1 MAMVGT
7 GGPLI
12 PSHCKVVGKLHLDGP
27 ITLDIIMRSWK
38 GKKAYKLTEFYC
50 VTNGEEWAV
59 LRVRKAEGPRL
70 LLPIEE
76 VEVLAL
82 PDTTA
87 YVVDPGVDTTNPTAM
102 LEVADGMPEDVT
114 CVVVQGEYNHMS
126 FLIRDGDEVRVRV
139 LDVVPPYPSK
149 VSVLARR
156 ALDCRPLP
164 VLLDSEEVDLKD
176 LAKGLDPECRLFF
189 PCRAGGLELDRPGEY
204 LDEVPPLAEGED
216 VVLVGCNLSERIFRE
231 HYGRRPIKVITMCPK
246 ELALE
251 GSHEGWTLVK
261 CCKEK
266 GPFGIH
272 GHVVAIPWSA
282 TKGDTAAALEE
293 IVQREKAGRHS

>member
-1 MAMVGT
+1 MVGT

-12 PSHCKVVGKLHLDGP
+12 PSHCKVVGKVHLDGH
-27 ITLDIIMRSWK
+27 ITSDSIMRAWK

-50 VTNGEEWAV
+50 VTNGKEWAV
-59 LRVRKAEGPRL
+59 VRVRKSEGPRL
-70 LLPIEE
+70 LLPIVG

-82 PDTTA
+82 PDGTA
-87 YVVDPGVDTTNPTAM
+87 YVVEPGVDTTNPTSM
-102 LEVADGMPEDVT
+102 LEVADGMPEGVT

-126 FLIRDGDEVRVRV
+126 FVIRDGEEVRVRV

-164 VLLDSEEVDLKD
+164 VLLDSEEVDLKE
-176 LAKGLDPECRLFF
+176 LAKDLDPECRLFY
-189 PCRAGGLELDRPGEY
+189 PCRAGGLDLDRPVEY
-204 LDEVPPLAEGED
+204 LDEVPPLAESEE

-231 HYGRRPIKVITMCPK
+231 HYGWRPAKVINMCPK

-251 GSHEGWTLVK
+251 RSRDGWTLVK

-266 GPFGIH
+266 GPYGIQ
-272 GHVVAIPWSA
+272 GRVVAIPWSA
-282 TKGDTAAALEE
+282 TKGDAAAALAEM
-293 IVQREKAGRHS
+293 VLREKANRS

>member
-1 MAMVGT
+1 
-7 GGPLI
+7 LI
-12 PSHCKVVGKLHLDGP
+12 PSHCKVVGKVHLDGR
-27 ITLDIIMRSWK
+27 ITSDSIMRAWK

-50 VTNGEEWAV
+50 VTNGDEWAV
-59 LRVRKAEGPRL
+59 VRVRKSEGPRL
-70 LLPIEE
+70 LLPIDG
-76 VEVLAL
+76 VDVLAL
-82 PDTTA
+82 PDGTA
-87 YVVDPGVDTTNPTAM
+87 YVVEPGVDTTNPTSM

-126 FLIRDGDEVRVRV
+126 FVIRDGEEVRVRV

-164 VLLDSEEVDLKD
+164 VLLDSEEVDLQD
-176 LAKGLDPECRLFF
+176 LARDLDPACRLFF
-189 PCRAGGLELDRPGEY
+189 PCRAGGLDLDRPVEY
-204 LDEVPPLAEGED
+204 LDEVPPLAEGEE

-231 HYGRRPIKVITMCPK
+231 HYGWRPGKVINMCPK

-251 GSHEGWTLVK
+251 RSSEVWTLVK

-266 GPFGIH
+266 GPYGIQ
-272 GHVVAIPWSA
+272 GRVVAIPWSA
-282 TKGDTAAALEE
+282 TKGDAAAALGE
-293 IVQREKAGRHS
+293 IVLREKAGRS